1 MPWTTESPDAWR
13 ALVAVGVIADDLHPR
28 AISRYA
34 GVTQAEATRAIEA
47 ATVAGVIVDGEVTSE
62 EAVRLTAELPAER
75 RADLHATI
83 ASHLIAQGPSH
94 LLQALDHARAAGNTA
109 HLEEIAVVAA
119 QAGRMSLSVSDYASA
134 RELLTLADEAGIGES
149 PAERARRLGDLAIAI
164 EGLGMVPEARDVLA
178 RAFDLAELAG
188 EAELAA
194 HLATMYAF
202 PADWYAGDVRASALL
217 QRAEALEPSKDART
231 AILAARS
238 IVEMRIPVATDGR
251 HQAAWVTRPSIAQP
265 LAEEAL
271 ASSVD
276 GTPETRLLA
285 LLAWR
290 MSHRGPMHLAR
301 RREISNE
308 ALDLAQ
314 RLRLPGRQI
323 DAAVVLAV
331 DAIESGDR
339 PQFDRA
345 LSVLRWVAERD
356 GNPRLRWHAYT
367 VATGAAFIDADLVA
381 AEEFRTLAREFGMAI
396 DGPGWFGAE
405 MIFLSQVLAE
415 QIDRPDD
422 LHVAWEAARPHIDGS
437 GGGVLEHPIGRMTI
451 AWFRALTGDREQAT
465 ADLRLGLRRLDHES
479 SLLLSASIGAKVAA
493 LLDVPDVRDELIE
506 IMAPYADRVAVDS
519 SVWWCDG
526 PVALPLATLE
536 HARGDDA
543 AATAHLATAE
553 EIAHRMGD
561 VRSLGRIEALRRETV
576 PNAPN
581 AAPSTH
587 DLTDREMQVLRM
599 LVDGATNPEIAKV
612 LSYSPSTIRN
622 DVTSIYRKFGVRNRP
637 EAAARASALG
647 LV

>member
-1 MPWTTESPDAWR
+1 MSVTVPDPWR
-13 ALVAVGVIADDLHPR
+13 ALIAVGVIADDLHPR
-28 AISRYA
+28 TISRYA

-47 ATVAGVIVDGEVTSE
+47 ATAAGTIVDGVVAAD
-62 EAVRLTAELPAER
+62 EAARLTAELPAER
-75 RADLHATI
+75 RADIHAAI

-109 HLEEIAVVAA
+109 HLEEIAGIAA

-134 RELLTLADEAGIGES
+134 RELLTLADEAGVGES
-149 PAERARRLGDLAIAI
+149 AAERARRLGDLATAI

-194 HLATMYAF
+194 HLATEYAF
-202 PADWYAGDVRASALL
+202 PADWYSGDVRASALL
-217 QRAEALEPSKDART
+217 QRAEALEPSKDARI

-238 IVEMRIPVATDGR
+238 IVEMRIPIATDGR

-265 LAEEAL
+265 FAEESL
-271 ASSVD
+271 AASE
-276 GTPETRLLA
+276 GCAPETRLLA

-290 MSHRGPMHLAR
+290 MAHRGPMHLAR
-301 RREISNE
+301 RREVSNE

-356 GNPRLRWHAYT
+356 GNPRLRWQAYT
-367 VATGAAFIDADLVA
+367 IATGAAFIDADLAA
-381 AEEFRTLAREFGMAI
+381 AEEYRTLAREFGVAI

-405 MIFLSQVLAE
+405 MIFLSQMLAE
-415 QIDRPDD
+415 QADRPDD
-422 LHVAWEAARPHIDGS
+422 LRVAWEAARPHVDGS

-451 AWFRALTGDREQAT
+451 AYFRALTGDLEQAE
-465 ADLRLGLRRLDHES
+465 ADLRLGMRKLDAES
-479 SLLLSASIGAKVAA
+479 SLLLSACRGAQVAVM
-493 LLDVPDVRDELIE
+493 LDVPDVWEELITLL
-506 IMAPYADRVAVDS
+506 APYADHVAVDS

-526 PVALPLATLE
+526 PVALSLALLE

-543 AATAHLATAE
+543 AASAYLATAGA
-553 EIAHRMGD
+553 IAHRMGD
-561 VRSLGRIEALRRETV
+561 VRSLGRIEALRRDITPV
-576 PNAPN
+576 AMTAG
-581 AAPSTH
+581 AAEH
-587 DLTDREMQVLRM
+587 GLTDRERQVLRM

-622 DVTSIYRKFGVRNRP
+622 DVTSIYRKFGVRSRP
-637 EAAARASALG
+637 EAAARAIALG
-647 LV
+647 LA